1 MLEGRRIRIVSYLI
15 FPLEVMSTRT
25 GSNLKDG
32 DTISTTYEP
41 EGTSLTAKL
50 PSVLEGKLMWLID
63 ILVKPRL
70 TKACFETPDH
80 PI

>member
-1 MLEGRRIRIVSYLI
+1 
-15 FPLEVMSTRT
+15 MSTRT

-50 PSVLEGKLMWLID
+50 PSVLRGEIAVVNGVTLTLAKRLM
-63 ILVKPRL
+63 
-70 TKACFETPDH
+70 AC
-80 PI
+80 